1 MMSNKEIEAFVKKM
15 DEGLALAE
23 QEMLKDKAS
32 RNETVV
38 YTDGNGHI
46 KHALASDILA
56 GKIH

>member
-1 MMSNKEIEAFVKKM
+1 MSNKEVEEFIKKL
-15 DEGLALAE
+15 DDGLALAE

-32 RNETVV
+32 RNEAVV
-38 YTDGNGHI
+38 YSDGNGHI

>member
-1 MMSNKEIEAFVKKM
+1 MSNKEVEEFIKKL
-15 DEGLALAE
+15 DDGLALAE

-38 YTDGNGHI
+38 YSDGNGHI